1 MKVAVACGGT
11 GGHVFP
17 GLATAR
23 ELLSRGHDVTLWLT
37 GRIEEQSARRDW
49 DGPIVQVPAQ
59 GFPSGISIK
68 SFQTCL
74 KLVQA
79 VWRCRSEMRKDR
91 PDVLLAMGSYASVGP
106 CGAARLLGVPI
117 VLHEANVIPGRAVRL
132 FARAAAAVAAG
143 FEETRYHLPRAQLKI
158 VGIPLRA
165 ELTEEARNL
174 PPREDAVHAPFRLL
188 VMGGSMGAHRLN
200 EVVTETLARPQKSG
214 VKMFVSHLTGQDD
227 EATVRAAYRAAG
239 VESEVVAFTEY
250 MAPLYHSA
258 DLVICRAGGSTC
270 AELSFFGVP
279 ALFVPYP
286 SAAMDHQTANAHAL
300 EKRGTA
306 DVVAESNLTPEWLEA
321 YLAQTVRKPERLA
334 RLREAAHRE
343 GVKDGT
349 AALAS
354 LVEVC
359 ARKTLPTPI
368 VGDRG
373 LGAGA

>member
-1 MKVAVACGGT
+1 MVMKVAVACGGT

-23 ELLSRGHDVTLWLT
+23 ELLSRGHEVTLWMT
-37 GRIEEQSARRDW
+37 GRDTEQSALKDW
-49 DGPIVQVPAQ
+49 DGPVVQVPAQ
-59 GFPSGISIK
+59 GFTSGISFK
-68 SFQTCL
+68 SLQTGL

-79 VWRCRSEMRKDR
+79 VWQCRRQMRKDR

-143 FEETRYHLPRAQLKI
+143 FEETRFHLHKANLAV

-165 ELTEEARNL
+165 ELTEAARSL
-174 PPREDAVHAPFRLL
+174 PSREEVVHSPFRLL
-188 VMGGSMGAHRLN
+188 VVGGSMGAHRLN
-200 EVVTETLARPQKSG
+200 EVVSETLGRLQKSG
-214 VKMFVSHLTGQDD
+214 VKIFVSHLTGRED
-227 EATVRAAYRAAG
+227 EPFVRAAYLASG
-239 VESEVVAFTEY
+239 VEAEVVAFTKY
-250 MAPLYHSA
+250 MAPLYHAA
-258 DLVICRAGGSTC
+258 DFVICRAGGSTC
-270 AELSFFGVP
+270 AELAFFGVP

-306 DVVAESNLTPEWLEA
+306 DVVAESDLTPEWLES
-321 YLAQTVRKPERLA
+321 YLAQTIRKPERLV

-343 GVKDGT
+343 GVRDGT
-349 AALAS
+349 DALAS
-354 LVEVC
+354 LVERC
-359 ARKTLPTPI
+359 ARKP
-368 VGDRG
+368 
-373 LGAGA
+373 

>member
-23 ELLSRGHDVTLWLT
+23 ELLSRGHEVTLWMT
-37 GRIEEQSARRDW
+37 GRDTEQSALKDW
-49 DGPIVQVPAQ
+49 DGPVVQVPAR
-59 GFPSGISIK
+59 GFPSGISFK
-68 SFQTCL
+68 SLQTGL
-74 KLVQA
+74 KLLQA
-79 VWRCRSEMRKDR
+79 VWQCRARMRQDR

-132 FARAAAAVAAG
+132 FSRVAAAVAAG
-143 FEETRYHLPRAQLKI
+143 FEETRFHLRKAQLAV

-165 ELTEEARNL
+165 ELTEEARSL
-174 PPREDAVHAPFRLL
+174 PSRENVIHTPFRLL
-188 VMGGSMGAHRLN
+188 VVGGSMGAHRLN
-200 EVVTETLARPQKSG
+200 EVVTETLARIQKSG
-214 VKMFVSHLTGQDD
+214 LRMSVSHLTGRED
-227 EATVRAAYRAAG
+227 EASVRAAYRAAG
-239 VESEVVAFTEY
+239 VDAEVVAFTKY
-250 MAPLYHSA
+250 MAPLYHGA
-258 DLVICRAGGSTC
+258 DLAICRAGGSTC
-270 AELSFFGVP
+270 AELAFFGLP

-306 DVVAESNLTPEWLEA
+306 DVVAESDLTPEWLES
-321 YLAQTVRKPERLA
+321 YLAQTLRKPERLA

-343 GVKDGT
+343 GVQDGT

-354 LVEVC
+354 LVEAC
-359 ARKTLPTPI
+359 ARKP
-368 VGDRG
+368 
-373 LGAGA
+373 